1 MFVTVD
7 IFYGESEQAT
17 LIPLSAL
24 YENPQT
30 GNRGVYVSS
39 EKINMELKKGGS
51 ADNPISLTDPVQFE
65 FRRVDIIA
73 RGRMEVA
80 VKGIEKDEWVITLGQ
95 NLLGGETGMA
105 RVNPLNW
112 ERVEE
117 LQNLQSQ
124 DILKDIMKKPKEE
137 TENSNQ
143 NKISN

>member
-1 MFVTVD
+1 
-7 IFYGESEQAT
+7 
-17 LIPLSAL
+17 
-24 YENPQT
+24 
-30 GNRGVYVSS
+30 
-39 EKINMELKKGGS
+39 
-51 ADNPISLTDPVQFE
+51 
-65 FRRVDIIA
+65 
-73 RGRMEVA
+73 MEVA